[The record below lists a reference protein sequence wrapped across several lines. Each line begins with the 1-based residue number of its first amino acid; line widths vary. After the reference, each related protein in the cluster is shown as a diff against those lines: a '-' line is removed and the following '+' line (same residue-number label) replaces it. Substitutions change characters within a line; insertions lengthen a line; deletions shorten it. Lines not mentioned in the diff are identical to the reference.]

1 MNIPNLI
8 KDVFTEGKSFATA
21 CILIVISVSACQ
33 TLPPGPRIEI
43 PETKSIRDV
52 TEYVEISLKDESYSM
67 DTLLMLTEDYFAES
81 AEILKTR
88 YSAYENEKNL
98 RPSGGIK
105 EEPPLP
111 DHDKF
116 VKGIAALL
124 DKYPKKPGADK
135 LAYAISYALFESGK
149 TIEAKRSLEDFLAK
163 YRKSRHSNEASFR
176 LGEILFDEE
185 DYGEALARYDSVAR
199 SGDEM
204 LGPKAVYKTA
214 WINYK
219 LDDFDGAVRNFILLL
234 DSSESQLNA
243 SESALAIREES
254 MNNMVLSLSRSAAPE
269 KFLDGIMEKTYGP
282 DVLFRLGN
290 LFSGE
295 ARHEKSLAVFR
306 LFMANFSEH
315 PRAPFAF
322 EGAAKALVAL
332 NDAASAVK
340 IKEELVAG
348 FNPGSAWH
356 GKNFPSALGG
366 GDKDTDNLVSGTM
379 LELARHYH
387 SVAKES
393 GNEVHMQNALY
404 GYTLYLSY
412 FPDDPAA
419 KEAGFLLA
427 EAMFDSKRYLEAADR
442 YVSSMAAYGD
452 TPEGEDAALNA
463 LLSLE
468 LASSGDGRPP
478 GADEK
483 TAASIK
489 RITGEYAAMFK
500 EPKNQAAFFT
510 KASDIYV
517 SLGMTKEARESL
529 TPLFK
534 TPSGRTAYEK
544 TGDIFALEKDFS
556 SAINYYK
563 SAMPSASGGGNADEI
578 KKKLS
583 DAHYALALD
592 FLKNGDDAGAAK
604 HFQYVYSVMR
614 ESSLAEDAVASAGY
628 IYLRT
633 GNKSG
638 FRAILDIMKTNYP
651 SGKTSFSLLVEAGK
665 TFEEKGAHLE
675 AAEMFEKAATH
686 AVSGAE
692 EKIKLL
698 LKTSDMLEKAGE
710 PGRLKTLIDSA
721 TEAGHISG
729 RDKPAFLYRL
739 AMAEAAYGDEDKAY
753 SALKAL
759 SKDKLDPFHAA
770 KAAFAASNIKL
781 DEYLETKIKD
791 PVTASFENKEA
802 KMKELLEGYGAAI
815 KSGYA
820 EFMASG
826 FYNMGMVLE
835 NFKDSLL
842 SSSRPRDLS
851 DDELKEYDYLLEEKV
866 YPLEEEAIRSYRG
879 SLKASFEHGELQND
893 GYAEKALSK
902 LAVLRPAL
910 YKRDILSKEF
920 VVINPPAEYYAKE
933 ESKEFFSLLNSAN
946 LYHARK
952 ELSGAL
958 LLYEKAG
965 TIAPEDPY
973 LNYNMGILLMKNKD
987 KASVGKLEKSLA
999 LKDAHPGV
1007 LEAYAYSIF
1016 LFNDVKDALAFYE
1029 DLVKNRSEL
1038 PWPHRNSGIIYE
1050 VFVEDYAKALER
1062 YKTYMA
1068 TADKDGVQTEQWIA
1082 LVEERLKK

>member
-8 KDVFTEGKSFATA
+8 KGVFTEGKSFATA
-21 CILIVISVSACQ
+21 CVLIVISASACQ
-33 TLPPGPRIEI
+33 TLPQRPRIEI

-52 TEYVEISLKDESYSM
+52 TEYVGISLKDESYSI

-88 YSAYENEKNL
+88 YSAYENEKKL
-98 RPSGGIK
+98 YPSGGIK
-105 EEPPLP
+105 EEAPLP

-116 VKGIAALL
+116 VKGLTALL

-149 TIEAKRSLEDFLAK
+149 TVEAKRSLGNFLVK
-163 YRKSRHSNEASFR
+163 YRESRYSNEVSFR

-185 DYGEALARYDSVAR
+185 DYGEALARYEAVAT
-199 SGDEM
+199 SGDGT

-234 DSSESQLNA
+234 DSSESKLNA

-254 MNNMVLSLSRSAAPE
+254 MNNLVLCLSRSAAPE
-269 KFLDGIMEKTYGP
+269 KFLEVIMEKTYGP

-295 ARHEKSLAVFR
+295 ARHEKSLAAFR

-322 EGAAKALVAL
+322 EGAAKSLVAL
-332 NDAASAVK
+332 NDTAAAVK
-340 IKEELVAG
+340 IKEELVSG
-348 FNPGSAWH
+348 FNPGSAWY

-387 SVAKES
+387 SAARES

-463 LLSLE
+463 LLALE
-468 LASSGDGRPP
+468 LASSGDGRQP

-489 RITGEYAAMFK
+489 RITGEYTALFK
-500 EPKNQAAFFT
+500 EPKNQEAFFT

-529 TPLFK
+529 EPLFK
-534 TPSGRTAYEK
+534 TPSARTAYEK

-563 SAMPSASGGGNADEI
+563 NAVPSASGGGKENEI
-578 KKKLS
+578 RKKLS
-583 DAHYALALD
+583 NAHYALALD
-592 FLKNGDDAGAAK
+592 FLKKGNDDGAAK
-604 HFQYVYSVMR
+604 HFRNVYSVMK
-614 ESSLAEDAVASAGY
+614 ESSHAEDAMASAGS

-638 FRAILDIMKTNYP
+638 FRAILDIMKTSYP
-651 SGKTSFSLLVEAGK
+651 SGKTSFSLLMEAGK
-665 TFEEKGAHLE
+665 TFEGKGEYFE
-675 AAEMFEKAATH
+675 AADMFEKAATH
-686 AVSGAE
+686 SVSGAE
-692 EKIKLL
+692 ERRKLL
-698 LKTSDMLEKAGE
+698 LKAADMLEKAGE
-710 PGRLKTLIDSA
+710 PDRLKTLIDSA
-721 TEAGHISG
+721 TEAGHIID

-739 AMAEAAYGDEDKAY
+739 AMAEAASGDEHKAY
-753 SALKAL
+753 SILTAL

-770 KAAFAASNIKL
+770 KAAFAASNMKL
-781 DEYLETKIKD
+781 DEYLETEIKD

-835 NFKDSLL
+835 DFKDSLL
-842 SSSRPRDLS
+842 SSSRPPDLS

-866 YPLEEEAIRSYRG
+866 YPLEEEAIKSYRG
-879 SLKASFEHGELQND
+879 SLKASFEHGEIQSG
-893 GYAEKALSK
+893 GYAGKALSK

-910 YKRDILSKEF
+910 YERDILSKEF
-920 VVINPPAEYYAKE
+920 IVIDPPAESYAKE
-933 ESKEFFSLLNSAN
+933 ESKEFFPLLNSAN
-946 LYHARK
+946 LYHAKK

-958 LLYEKAG
+958 WLYKKAE
-965 TIAPEDPY
+965 TLAPEDPY

-987 KASVGKLEKSLA
+987 KSSVEKLGKSLP

-1016 LFNDVKDALAFYE
+1016 LFNDVKGALAFYE

-1038 PWPHRNSGIIYE
+1038 PWPHKNSGIIYE
-1050 VFVEDYAKALER
+1050 IFVEDYARALER
-1062 YKTYMA
+1062 YKSYLA
-1068 TADKDGVQTEQWIA
+1068 AAGKDGVATEQWIA
-1082 LVEERLKK
+1082 LVEERLRK